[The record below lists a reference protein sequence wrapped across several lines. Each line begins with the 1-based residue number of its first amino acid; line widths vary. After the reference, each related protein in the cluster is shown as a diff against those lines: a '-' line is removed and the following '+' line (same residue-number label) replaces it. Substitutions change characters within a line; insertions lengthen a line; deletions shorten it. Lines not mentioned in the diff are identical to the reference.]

1 MCRMALCLSGLRV
14 RRSLFVPDGA
24 SLIRPT
30 HDTSP
35 YVGRIRCLHRHPAN
49 TLPH

>member
-1 MCRMALCLSGLRV
+1 MTLRLSGLRV
-14 RRSLFVPDGA
+14 RRALFVPDGA
-24 SLIRPT
+24 LLIRPT
-30 HDTSP
+30 HDSSL